1 MARFLI
7 DANLPRWFHLW
18 SGGDFVF
25 AHDFGPGW
33 TDEELWKRAR
43 TDSLV
48 IVTKDADFR
57 IRMMVATPP
66 PRVIHVRFGNLKV
79 REFFTIMTARW
90 AEAVISIEHFK
101 LVDLFPDRVLAV
113 S

>member
-1 MARFLI
+1 MGRFLI

-18 SGGDFVF
+18 EGGEFTF

-33 TDEELWKRAR
+33 TDDALWMHAK
-43 TDSLV
+43 TEDMV

-57 IRMMVATPP
+57 IRMMVAEPP
-66 PRVIHVRFGNLKV
+66 PRVIHVRFGNMKV
-79 REFFTIMTARW
+79 RDFFTAMTARW
-90 AEAVISIEHFK
+90 PEAIKAIENFK
-101 LVDLFPDRVLAV
+101 LVDLFTDRVLAV